1 MPKTKT
7 SNQKYVKTQNNKTN
21 SETISKP
28 RTDFTKKK
36 TDIGSDKNYKFQKPQ
51 KTYSGDTEVV
61 SKTRFTKKSISP
73 SIYTAANPK
82 SSTKSYS
89 KTRNLEDKKIEPKK
103 TYDSF
108 KGKNLNKNAD
118 KNSTFAKIN
127 DNKSFSDGENEYSIN
142 DKPTSWGKVVTW
154 YDKMIND
161 ENSYQNKVIFPK
173 VMRILE
179 DNIKKNNGEVI
190 LDLGCGVG
198 FFTEKYYNR
207 FVDQKANVE
216 IQNKIIGVDIGEESI
231 AVAKTKTNSEIEY
244 HANTAESLP
253 FLKNMSV
260 DKITVI
266 LALQN
271 IKFVQKCITECGRV
285 LKKNGKLIVV
295 MNHPFYRIPKN
306 TSWNWDSE
314 NFKQYRRVDRYL
326 SPFEIEIDMN
336 PGKKDKTAKEKKDAM
351 TLSFHRPMSWY
362 VNEFAKQGLL
372 VEDMQEWIS
381 HISADQGPKKTPAL
395 EFARQE
401 FPLFMCLVLSKK

>member
-7 SNQKYVKTQNNKTN
+7 SNQKYVKTQNKKTN
-21 SETISKP
+21 SETFSKP

-36 TDIGSDKNYKFQKPQ
+36 STDTATKDYKPWAKE
-51 KTYSGDTEVV
+51 KSGVV
-61 SKTRFTKKSISP
+61 EKSFA
-73 SIYTAANPK
+73 TPK
-82 SSTKSYS
+82 SSTKAYS
-89 KTRNLEDKKIEPKK
+89 KTRNIEEKKLDPKK
-103 TYDSF
+103 KYETF
-108 KGKNLNKNAD
+108 KNQNLYAKTESASGDTLISAAD
-118 KNSTFAKIN
+118 GEFDFN
-127 DNKSFSDGENEYSIN
+127 NKS
-142 DKPTSWGKVVTW
+142 TSWGKVATW

-161 ENSYQNKVIFPK
+161 ENSYQNKVILPK

-179 DNIKKNNGEVI
+179 DNIKKNNSEVI

-198 FFTEKYYNR
+198 FFTEKYHNR
-207 FVDQKANVE
+207 FVDTKASVE
-216 IQNKIIGVDIGEESI
+216 SKNKIIGVDIGDESI

-260 DKITVI
+260 DKITII

-271 IKFVQKCITECGRV
+271 IKFVQKCIAECGRV
-285 LKKNGKLIVV
+285 LKKKGKLILV
-295 MNHPFYRIPKN
+295 MNHPYFRIPRN

-336 PGKKDKTAKEKKDAM
+336 PGKKDKTAKEKKEAT

-362 VNEFAKQGLL
+362 INEFAKQGLL

-381 HISADQGPKKTPAL
+381 HIATDQGPRKTPAL

-401 FPLFMCLVLSKK
+401 FPLFMCFVMSKN

>member
-7 SNQKYVKTQNNKTN
+7 SNQKYVKTQNKNPNPELYT
-21 SETISKP
+21 KP

-36 TDIGSDKNYKFQKPQ
+36 TETISTKDYKPWLKEKENPTSSNVKNP
-51 KTYSGDTEVV
+51 T
-61 SKTRFTKKSISP
+61 
-73 SIYTAANPK
+73 PK
-82 SSTKSYS
+82 SSTKSFS
-89 KTRNLEDKKIEPKK
+89 KTRNTEDQKFDPKK
-103 TYDSF
+103 KYESF
-108 KGKNLNKNAD
+108 KNKNLNKTIT
-118 KNSTFAKIN
+118 KNSPYLGGS
-127 DNKSFSDGENEYSIN
+127 KSEDLTRSPSQSGNGDEAEREFNSDQKS
-142 DKPTSWGKVVTW
+142 TSWGKVATW

-161 ENSYQNKVIFPK
+161 ENSYQNKVILPK

-179 DNIKKNNGEVI
+179 DNVKKNNSEVI

-198 FFTEKYYNR
+198 FFTEKFHNR
-207 FVDQKANVE
+207 FVDINAEAEVK
-216 IQNKIIGVDIGEESI
+216 NKIVGVDIGEESI
-231 AVAKTKTNSEIEY
+231 TVAKSKTNSEIEY

-260 DKITVI
+260 DKITII

-271 IKFVQKCITECGRV
+271 IKFVQKCIAECGRV

-295 MNHPFYRIPKN
+295 MNHPYYRIPKN

-336 PGKKDKTAKEKKDAM
+336 PGKKDKTAKEKKEST

-362 VNEFAKQGLL
+362 VNEFAKQGLQM
-372 VEDMQEWIS
+372 EDMQEWIS
-381 HISADQGPKKTPAL
+381 HIAADQRPKKTPAL

-401 FPLFMCLVLSKK
+401 FPLFMCLVLGKK

>member
-7 SNQKYVKTQNNKTN
+7 SNQKYVKTQNKNTN
-21 SETISKP
+21 SETYTKP

-36 TDIGSDKNYKFQKPQ
+36 SDNSTSKDYKPWVKEKTGLAEKPFA
-51 KTYSGDTEVV
+51 T
-61 SKTRFTKKSISP
+61 
-73 SIYTAANPK
+73 PK
-82 SSTKSYS
+82 SSVKAYS
-89 KTRNLEDKKIEPKK
+89 KTRNVEDKKFDPKK
-103 TYDSF
+103 KYESF
-108 KGKNLNKNAD
+108 KNKNLI
-118 KNSTFAKIN
+118 SS
-127 DNKSFSDGENEYSIN
+127 KSKYVKTNFSDSGDTVVTVTESDSEFNS
-142 DKPTSWGKVVTW
+142 DQKSTSWGKVATW

-161 ENSYQNKVIFPK
+161 ENSYQNKVILPK

-179 DNIKKNNGEVI
+179 DNVKKNNSEVI

-198 FFTEKYYNR
+198 FFAEKFYNR
-207 FVDQKANVE
+207 FVDAKASEEVK
-216 IQNKIIGVDIGEESI
+216 NKIIGVDISEESVE
-231 AVAKTKTNSEIEY
+231 VAKTKTNVEIEY
-244 HANTAESLP
+244 HTNTAESLP

-260 DKITVI
+260 DKIITI

-271 IKFVQKCITECGRV
+271 IKFVQKCIAECGRV

-295 MNHPFYRIPKN
+295 MNHPYYRIPKN
-306 TSWNWDSE
+306 TSWNWDSD

-336 PGKKDKTAKEKKDAM
+336 PGKKDKTVKEKKEAT

-381 HISADQGPKKTPAL
+381 HIAADQGPKKTPAL

-401 FPLFMCLVLSKK
+401 FPLFMCLVLGKK

>member
-7 SNQKYVKTQNNKTN
+7 SNQKYVKTQNKKSN
-21 SETISKP
+21 SENFSKP

-36 TDIGSDKNYKFQKPQ
+36 TENTITKDYKPWAKDKEYAKPSNE
-51 KTYSGDTEVV
+51 K
-61 SKTRFTKKSISP
+61 P
-73 SIYTAANPK
+73 SATPK
-82 SSTKSYS
+82 SSTKSFS
-89 KTRNLEDKKIEPKK
+89 KTRKTDESKFDTKKKYE
-103 TYDSF
+103 SF
-108 KGKNLNKNAD
+108 KNKNLFSSKPNYD
-118 KNSTFAKIN
+118 KIN
-127 DNKSFSDGENEYSIN
+127 LSEGGDTVVVVTEDERVEFNSDQKS
-142 DKPTSWGKVVTW
+142 TSWGKVATW
-154 YDKMIND
+154 YDKMISD
-161 ENSYQNKVIFPK
+161 ENSYQNKVILPK

-179 DNIKKNNGEVI
+179 DNIKKNNSEVI

-198 FFTEKYYNR
+198 FFTEKFYNR
-207 FVDQKANVE
+207 FVDVKANEEVK
-216 IQNKIIGVDIGEESI
+216 NKIIGVDIGAESI
-231 AVAKTKTNSEIEY
+231 EVAKTKTNSEIEY

-260 DKITVI
+260 DKITII

-271 IKFVQKCITECGRV
+271 IKFVQKCIAECGRV

-295 MNHPFYRIPKN
+295 MNHPYYRIPKN

-336 PGKKDKTAKEKKDAM
+336 PGKKDKTVKEKKEAT

-362 VNEFAKQGLL
+362 VNEFAKQGLHIQ
-372 VEDMQEWIS
+372 DMHEWIS
-381 HISADQGPKKTPAL
+381 HIASDQGPKKTPAL

-401 FPLFMCLVLSKK
+401 FPLFMCLVIGKL